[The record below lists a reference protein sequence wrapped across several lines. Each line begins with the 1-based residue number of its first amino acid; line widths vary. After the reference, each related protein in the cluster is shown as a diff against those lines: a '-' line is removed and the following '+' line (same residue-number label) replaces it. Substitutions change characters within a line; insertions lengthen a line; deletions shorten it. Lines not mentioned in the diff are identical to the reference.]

1 MAKSRIRH
9 EGLCP
14 IEHVIDV
21 FCGKWKPAIIY
32 ALEIDGKLRFNALRR
47 LIPGVSPRMLTHQ
60 LRQLE
65 RDGIVLREH
74 FPEIPPRVEYSLTE
88 LGNTFAPIG
97 QSLAAWRDEYMAQVE
112 SARARYDKKNSAS

>member
-1 MAKSRIRH
+1 MTNQRIRH

-47 LIPGVSPRMLTHQ
+47 VIPGVSQRMLTQQ

-65 RDGIVLREH
+65 RDGIVFREH

-88 LGNTFAPIG
+88 LGKTFAPIG
-97 QSLAAWRDEYMAQVE
+97 ESLAAWRDEYMTEVQK
-112 SARARYDKKNSAS
+112 ARAEYDKKSSSA